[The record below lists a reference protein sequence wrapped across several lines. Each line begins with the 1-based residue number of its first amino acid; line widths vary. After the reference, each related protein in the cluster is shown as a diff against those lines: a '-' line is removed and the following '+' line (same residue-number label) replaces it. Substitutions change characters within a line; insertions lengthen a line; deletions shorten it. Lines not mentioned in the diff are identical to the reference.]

1 MNPAKIALDRN
12 IVTWVVIV
20 LLLLGGIQAFRSMS
34 RLEDPEFT
42 IKDAVVI
49 TPYPGASAT
58 EVEEEVTDRIEK
70 ALQEMGQLK
79 EIFASTSYRGMS
91 VIQPRMHDKY
101 DAAKLPQVWDE
112 LRRKIGDVQSQLPPG
127 AGPSIVNDDFGD
139 VYGIFLAITGE
150 GYSMASSRKWASSCA
165 RS

>member
-12 IVTWVVIV
+12 IVTWVVIA
-20 LLLLGGIQAFRSMS
+20 LLLLGGIQAYMTMP

-49 TPYPGASAT
+49 TPYPGASAK

-70 ALQEMGQLK
+70 ALQEMGQLN
-79 EIFASTSYRGMS
+79 EIFASTSYRGLS
-91 VIQPRMHDKY
+91 VIQPRMLDKF
-101 DAAKLPQVWDE
+101 DKSRLPQVWDE

-127 AGPSIVNDDFGD
+127 AGPSIVNE
-139 VYGIFLAITGE
+139 A
-150 GYSMASSRKWASSCA
+150 
-165 RS
+165 